1 MCLSTVSQ
9 TFTRPASTK
18 IFTAYKVF
26 AKYNRYGFYSTTSKE
41 LQFPMQS
48 NGEVVTRDKWMAA
61 RRQSHT
67 RKPGRD
73 RRYVLGFHA
82 FVHRKDAIAAARTH
96 FGSGNTVKKVFVAG
110 VHTRGKQYNKQC
122 FVANKMYVPLKTERP
137 PKVTSAK
144 TSAKRR
150 ASGKR

>member
-1 MCLSTVSQ
+1 MCLSTVSG
-9 TFTRPASTK
+9 TFKRPASTK

-26 AKYNRYGFYSTTSKE
+26 AKPSSYYYPSSKD

-48 NGEVVTRDKWMAA
+48 SHVVTRDKWMAA

-73 RRYVLGFHA
+73 RHYVLGFHA
-82 FVHRKDAIAAARTH
+82 FVNRQDAIAAARTH

-110 VHTRGKQYNKQC
+110 VHTRGKQYNKPC
-122 FVANKMYVPLKTERP
+122 LVANKMYVPLKTEKP

-144 TSAKRR
+144 TSAKRG